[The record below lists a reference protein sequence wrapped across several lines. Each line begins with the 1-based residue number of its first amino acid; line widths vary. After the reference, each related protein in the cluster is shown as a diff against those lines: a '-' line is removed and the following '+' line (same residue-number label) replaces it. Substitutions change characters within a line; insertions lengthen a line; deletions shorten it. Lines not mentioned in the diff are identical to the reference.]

1 MKKYQII
8 YADPAWQ
15 YKSKECLAKK
25 SILNGKLN
33 THYQTMSLKEIKD
46 LPMGGVADDNCLLF
60 LWVVSPMLD
69 DCIDVLKSWGFKYS
83 TIGFIWYKQKTNPGS
98 YTMSECE
105 ICLIGKKGNIPTPRG
120 LRNIRQF
127 LSEKKTKHSA
137 KPSEIR
143 DRITK
148 MFPTQNKIELFAREK
163 IDGWDSWGNEVESD
177 IQLLSN
183 LSPNK
188 ENKNNEKK

>member
-1 MKKYQII
+1 MEKYSII

-25 SILNGKLN
+25 SILNGKIN
-33 THYQTMSLKEIKD
+33 THYQTMDLLSLKELPIKNICE
-46 LPMGGVADDNCLLF
+46 DNCLLF

-83 TIGFIWYKQKTNPGS
+83 TIGFVWYKQKTNPGS

-105 ICLIGKKGNIPTPRG
+105 ICLIGKKGKIPFPRG
-120 LRNIRQF
+120 ERNIRQF
-127 LSEKKTKHSA
+127 LSEQKTKHSS
-137 KPSEIR
+137 KPKEIR

-148 MFPTQNKIELFAREK
+148 MFPSSSKVELFAREK
-163 IDGWDSWGNEVESD
+163 VEGWDVWGNEVESD
-177 IQLLSN
+177 IKLT
-183 LSPNK
+183 
-188 ENKNNEKK
+188 